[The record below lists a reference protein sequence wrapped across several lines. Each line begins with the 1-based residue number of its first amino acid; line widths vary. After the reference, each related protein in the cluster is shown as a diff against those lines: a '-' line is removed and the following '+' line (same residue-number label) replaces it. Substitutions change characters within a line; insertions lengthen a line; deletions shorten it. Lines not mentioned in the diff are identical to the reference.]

1 MAIQTSVWPYIL
13 LCISLVTRNVEHVF
27 LCFVAMCMFYLEKY
41 LFRSST
47 HFWLGYLLLLLCC
60 FVLFF
65 WYEAA
70 WGCCIFWRLILCQ
83 LLHLQIL
90 LPFWGLSF
98 HLLCGFL
105 CCTKLLSLIRSYLF
119 IFSLLW
125 EMGQKESCCDLCQR
139 IFCLFSCKNFIV
151 VVSHLGL

>member
-1 MAIQTSVWPYIL
+1 MFSIFSCVFWPCVCFIWRNICL
-13 LCISLVTRNVEHVF
+13 GLPPIFDWVT
-27 LCFVAMCMFYLEKY
+27 CCC
-41 LFRSST
+41 
-47 HFWLGYLLLLLCC
+47 CC

-125 EMGQKESCCDLCQR
+125 EMGQKGSCCDLCQR

>member
-1 MAIQTSVWPYIL
+1 MLSIFSCVCWPCVCFIWRNICL
-13 LCISLVTRNVEHVF
+13 GLPPIFDWVT
-27 LCFVAMCMFYLEKY
+27 CCCCC
-41 LFRSST
+41 LF
-47 HFWLGYLLLLLCC
+47 F
-60 FVLFF
+60 FFFF

-105 CCTKLLSLIRSYLF
+105 CCTMLLSLIRSYLF
-119 IFSLLW
+119 IFSFLW
-125 EMGQKESCCDLCQR
+125 EMGQKGSCCDLCQR

-151 VVSHLGL
+151 VVSHLDL